1 MSNSTATLKSTTAIT
16 PLPNRAFDPDAVRLF
31 LKPLTPVQQGE
42 LARLDS
48 TTKPPVLQPADVAAK
63 AAKLVT
69 SSRNE
74 FGQVDN
80 SQLAAKL
87 ANASPEALREVQKF
101 LTPVQR
107 GELAREISALK
118 PPVLKPAN
126 PVVTDPSA
134 IAAKV
139 VAGSRDESGQIDI
152 PQLAAKL
159 VGAPVEIIQEVTK
172 LLTPEQQKSFGD
184 ELLRSNLSIQNAP
197 LQQRFGSK
205 IGGFFKDVGDV
216 IVDTGKDFVDFV
228 KRTFNDVA
236 DFFKNGVLGDVL
248 DFTLFDGTPFHGVL
262 GEVLNITLSD
272 GSVISGVL
280 GDALNI
286 LRPDGTTIV
295 WNPGDPF
302 PTLGPIAAPP
312 PPPPPVA
319 PPPPPVAPPPPP
331 PTIQEQAFDDATNA
345 YNDVVTAR
353 KAYREN
359 RSEETARALL
369 FAGQN
374 AQFSLD
380 VAKAKG
386 VPADKTDEIAKY
398 KDYVSDSSDI
408 AREFLEESAYVGL
421 DAADQNRID
430 PFTQALDLKNGE
442 FLDRLK
448 ADNNG
453 NTEEWASA
461 LNGFADGLNDDAHF
475 LKGFAIG
482 VGSGFYDTAKGAVE
496 GVESAGKFIINNPG
510 EALQAANIALNP
522 ISSIAK
528 YALGLDPGASWVQ
541 NLVSVAKGD
550 EKISISDFTGVI
562 EKNIDGYLNVHSL
575 EKEGS
580 ELLNDVG
587 DYFKRNW
594 DSLKDEHAAARAK
607 GEAAEAQWWGEKTG
621 RAVFEIAS
629 TVNAAGDVLKA
640 GKALAGLTAVVSEGA
655 ELIEGAAELSK
666 IEAAVSEI
674 TNAATAVHGNAELA
688 TSSASDLRAAEAEL
702 IELQKRVPENSA
714 TASKITEARAAIDRA
729 ERDIAT
735 PRPKGPAYGTG
746 DATVNLS
753 NKESGFLND
762 LQNIGDDVFYRGTT
776 VSEANIAAL
785 TRSTGN
791 EFAVFKNANNELRI
805 IRGDAHG
812 INIDPQLK
820 AELIRDGYK
829 LELHSQTGY
838 SLHELEASSEDQALL
853 RDFGQTSSKIVNSNG
868 DISTFDLDST
878 STSIVENITST
889 QNLNATQFDQIADSL
904 DANTKYIV
912 RDNTVTTA
920 DGSNFTE
927 YTYVTDSKGD
937 LKRIEGQLKRVT
949 NRPAVRPNAG
959 LQTQI
964 GNEGVQSIPGNASL
978 PANERDV
985 GFHLLGDQFGGGINR
1000 ANVVPGN
1007 AKLNGGTR
1015 GGWGYLENRFT
1026 EIINNDP
1033 NTNIKFSIEVERGT
1047 EEIETRP
1054 SHFVYKYSLNGG
1066 PEFESRYANT
1076 LPIPGVTGQPLIS

>member
-1 MSNSTATLKSTTAIT
+1 MNNSTATLKSTTAIT
-16 PLPNRAFDPDAVRLF
+16 PVRSRLPDTDANANDLVRSSRDRF
-31 LKPLTPVQQGE
+31 GQIDYNKLKTKLSDVSLQQARMAERLLTPVQRGELARKIDISKLPTVSTQIAQKTLTPVQQGE
-42 LARLDS
+42 LAREL
-48 TTKPPVLQPADVAAK
+48 P
-63 AAKLVT
+63 
-69 SSRNE
+69 
-74 FGQVDN
+74 
-80 SQLAAKL
+80 
-87 ANASPEALREVQKF
+87 QKG
-101 LTPVQR
+101 LTLGNQSNVIPLPNVP
-107 GELAREISALK
+107 L
-118 PPVLKPAN
+118 
-126 PVVTDPSA
+126 TDPP
-134 IAAKV
+134 IY
-139 VAGSRDESGQIDI
+139 Q
-152 PQLAAKL
+152 
-159 VGAPVEIIQEVTK
+159 
-172 LLTPEQQKSFGD
+172 
-184 ELLRSNLSIQNAP
+184 LRS
-197 LQQRFGSK
+197 F
-205 IGGFFKDVGDV
+205 GGFFKDVGDV
-216 IVDTGKDFVDFV
+216 FKDVGDVIIDTGKDIIDAVAGV
-228 KRTFNDVA
+228 FNDVV
-236 DFFKNGVLGDVL
+236 DFFTNGVLGDVL
-248 DFTLFDGTPFHGVL
+248 DFILPDGTPFHGVL
-262 GEVLNITLSD
+262 GEALNITLFD

-280 GDALNI
+280 GEALNI
-286 LRPDGTTIV
+286 LRPDGTNIV

-302 PTLGPIAAPP
+302 PTLGPIAPPAPPPPPP

-319 PPPPPVAPPPPP
+319 PPPPPPPPVASPPVAPPPPS
-331 PTIQEQAFDDATNA
+331 IQEQAFDDATNA

-359 RSEETARALL
+359 RSEETASALL

-374 AQFSLD
+374 AQFVFD

-386 VPADKTDEIAKY
+386 VPSDKTDEIAKY
-398 KDYVSDSSDI
+398 KDYVSDSNNI

-421 DAADQNRID
+421 DGADQTRID

-453 NTEEWASA
+453 NTEEWATA

-496 GVESAGKFIINNPG
+496 GVESAGKFIINNPQ
-510 EALQAANIALNP
+510 EALNAANIALNP

-541 NLVSVAKGD
+541 NLISVAKGD
-550 EKISISDFTGVI
+550 EKISISDFTSAI

-580 ELLNDVG
+580 QLLSDVG

-629 TVNAAGDVLKA
+629 TVSLAGDVLRA
-640 GKALAGLTAVVSEGA
+640 GKALAGLTEVVAEGSA
-655 ELIEGAAELSK
+655 LIEGASELSK
-666 IEAAVSEI
+666 IEAAVTEI
-674 TNAATAVHGNAELA
+674 TDAATAVHGNAELA
-688 TSSASDLRAAEAEL
+688 TASASDLRAAEEQL
-702 IELQKRVPENSA
+702 IELEKRVPENSA
-714 TASKITEARAAIDRA
+714 AANKIAEARQAIDRA
-729 ERDIAT
+729 EKDIAT
-735 PRPKGPAYGTG
+735 PRPKGPVNGIG
-746 DATVNLS
+746 DSTVNLS
-753 NKESGFLND
+753 TKETGFLND
-762 LQNIGDDVFYRGTT
+762 LQNAGDVASLTGTT

-785 TRSTGN
+785 TRYTGN
-791 EFAVFKNANNELRI
+791 EFAVFKNANNEIRI

-812 INIDPQLK
+812 ITIDPQLK
-820 AELIRDGYK
+820 ANLISDGYE

-838 SLHELEASSEDQALL
+838 SIHELEASSEDQQLL

-868 DISTFDLDST
+868 DVSTFDLDST
-878 STSIVENITST
+878 SVHVIENIAKTENVSVS
-889 QNLNATQFDQIADSL
+889 QFDQIANSL
-904 DANTKYIV
+904 DANTKYVV

-937 LKRIEGQLKRVT
+937 IKRIEGQLKRVT
-949 NRPAVRPNAG
+949 NRPATRPNAG

-964 GNEGVQSIPGNASL
+964 GNEGVQSLPGNANL
-978 PANERDV
+978 PVNERDV

-1007 AKLNGGTR
+1007 GKLNGGTR

-1026 EIINNDP
+1026 EIINSDP
-1033 NTNIKFSIEVERGT
+1033 NTDIQFSIEVERGT

-1076 LPIPGVTGQPLIS
+1076 LPIPGVTGQPVIA